1 MTSMNSYQLVEWG
14 KPLQLRLHE
23 KPVPVDGEVLVKI
36 EAAGVCHSDLHIRD
50 GYFDLGGGKRLT
62 AEQFGSKL
70 PLTMGH
76 EMAGIVAAK
85 GPNATGPEVGTKVVV
100 YPWIG
105 CGVCEHCLDERDTDC
120 EKQRS
125 LGTRTHGGFSDY
137 VVVPKGRYLV
147 PVGNVDLKLA
157 ATYACSGLT
166 AYGALKKMPRM
177 SANDRLLVIG
187 AGGLGL
193 AALSI
198 APLVSEVAAAG
209 RVVVDLDPI
218 KLEAA
223 TRQGAHV
230 VFDSR
235 TPDAAAALKAAAGG
249 PIRGVI
255 DFVGSRET
263 AELAMAVTVKGA
275 VIAIVGMMGGSLE
288 IPLAMMSPR
297 NLTIR
302 GSHVGTLDELK
313 ALIQFASEGRLPPIP
328 IETRP
333 MSEINSIL
341 DDLEAR
347 RLIGRVVTVP
357 DPVPVI

>member
-1 MTSMNSYQLVEWG
+1 MNSYQLLEWG
-14 KPLQLRLHE
+14 KPLQLRLRE
-23 KPVPVDGEVLVKI
+23 TPVPQGEEVLVKI
-36 EAAGVCHSDLHIRD
+36 DAAGVCHSDVHIRD
-50 GYFDLGGGKRLT
+50 GYFDLGGGRRLT

-76 EMAGIVAAK
+76 EMAGTVAAR
-85 GPNATGPEVGTKVVV
+85 GPQATGPETGVKVVV

-105 CGVCEHCLDERDTDC
+105 CGICAHCLEERDTDC
-120 EKQRS
+120 EAQRS
-125 LGTRTHGGFSDY
+125 LGTRRDGGFSDY
-137 VVVPKGRYLV
+137 VLVPKGRYVV

-177 SANDRLLVIG
+177 SPSDRLLIIG

-193 AALSI
+193 SSIAI
-198 APLVSEVAAAG
+198 APLVTGAQLVVA
-209 RVVVDLDPI
+209 DLDPG
-218 KLEAA
+218 KLDAA

-230 VFDSR
+230 VFDTR
-235 TPDAAAALKAAAGG
+235 TTDAAAALKLAAGG

-255 DFVGSRET
+255 DFVGSRQT
-263 AELAMAVTVKGA
+263 AELALAVAVKGT

-288 IPLAMMSPR
+288 IPLTMLSPR

-313 ALIQFASEGRLPPIP
+313 ALLQFANEGKLPPIP
-328 IETRP
+328 VETRP
-333 MSEINSIL
+333 MSEINTIL

-357 DPVPVI
+357 